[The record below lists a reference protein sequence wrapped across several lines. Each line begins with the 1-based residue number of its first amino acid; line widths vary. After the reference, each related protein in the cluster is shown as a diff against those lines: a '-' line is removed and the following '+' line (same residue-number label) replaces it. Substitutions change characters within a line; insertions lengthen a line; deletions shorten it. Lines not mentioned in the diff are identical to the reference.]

1 MLTNFSNSFRFLEH
15 LRMNHSFCLY
25 IRRGISK
32 MDIFKNVQKWI
43 LFHQFYAQKREMM
56 CRRAY
61 FLFLTIFKNKNRAFS
76 CKTRFSHV

>member
-1 MLTNFSNSFRFLEH
+1 MLTKFSNSFRFLEH

-25 IRRGISK
+25 IRLGMSK

-56 CRRAY
+56 
-61 FLFLTIFKNKNRAFS
+61 
-76 CKTRFSHV
+76 